1 MIFPHN
7 IPFTLKRTYFIFILC
22 MLYGVCLYGCTSAFL
37 QHEDY
42 VKKSASLEQ
51 TGDISAA
58 IEELKI
64 ALTIDPSNTAAKDQ
78 LKKLYAIRDSEVDK
92 HYKAGLALKENDPQA
107 ATKEFLIVLRINPD
121 FQRAIDELK
130 NQHLAFAESKLRSRT
145 HARGEETRKK
155 GEEADSVTEE
165 SSHIGLAIS
174 CYENGEYQAAI
185 HELSKA
191 RAKNP
196 KNSEI
201 IKYLNLSY
209 YNLGVYYYNNRD
221 YMKALRTFAK
231 LKKGF
236 GHTEIYIKKTRVMLK
251 SMADE
256 NYRAGL
262 KFYREQK
269 LNEAIVKWNT
279 VLDIEPDHQKA
290 KEYILKS
297 KKLLQALKK

>member
-7 IPFTLKRTYFIFILC
+7 IPFTFKNICFIFIPL
-22 MLYGVCLYGCTSAFL
+22 MVYGLCLYGCAPAL
-37 QHEDY
+37 PRPEDY
-42 VKKSASLEQ
+42 VKKSTSLEQ

-64 ALTIDPSNTAAKDQ
+64 ALTIDPSNTTAKDQ
-78 LKKLYAIRDSEVDK
+78 LKKLYTIRDIEVDK
-92 HYKAGLALKENDPQA
+92 HYKVGLALKENDPAA
-107 ATKEFLIVLRINPD
+107 ATKEFLIALRINPD

-155 GEEADSVTEE
+155 GEETDSVTEE

-174 CYENGEYQAAI
+174 FYENGEYQAAI
-185 HELSKA
+185 HELSKE

-196 KNSEI
+196 KNAEI

-209 YNLGVYYYNNRD
+209 YNLGVYHYNNRD
-221 YMKALRTFAK
+221 YIRALRTFAK
-231 LKKGF
+231 VKRGF
-236 GHTEIYIKKTRVMLK
+236 GHTEPYIKKTRIMLK
-251 SMADE
+251 SMADD

-269 LNEAIVKWNT
+269 LNEAIMKWNT
-279 VLDIEPDHQKA
+279 VLEIEPDHQKA

-297 KKLLQALKK
+297 KKLLEALKK

>member
-1 MIFPHN
+1 
-7 IPFTLKRTYFIFILC
+7 
-22 MLYGVCLYGCTSAFL
+22 MLYGVCLYGCAPAFL

-64 ALTIDPSNTAAKDQ
+64 ALTIDPSNTTAQDK
-78 LKKLYAIRDSEVDK
+78 LKKLYAVRDIEVDK
-92 HYKAGLALKENDPQA
+92 HYKAGLALKENDSQA
-107 ATKEFLIVLRINPD
+107 ATKEFLTALRINPD
-121 FQRAIDELK
+121 FQSAIDELK
-130 NQHLAFAESKLRSRT
+130 SQHLAFAESKLRSRT
-145 HARGEETRKK
+145 HARGEESRKK
-155 GEEADSVTEE
+155 GEETESVTEE

-174 CYENGEYQAAI
+174 LYENGEYQAAI
-185 HELSKA
+185 NELLKA

-196 KNSEI
+196 KNAEI

-209 YNLGVYYYNNRD
+209 YNLGVYHYNNRD
-221 YMKALRTFAK
+221 YMRALRTFTK
-231 LKKGF
+231 VKRGF
-236 GHTEIYIKKTRVMLK
+236 GHTDMYIKKTRVMLK
-251 SMADE
+251 SLADE
-256 NYRAGL
+256 FYRAGL